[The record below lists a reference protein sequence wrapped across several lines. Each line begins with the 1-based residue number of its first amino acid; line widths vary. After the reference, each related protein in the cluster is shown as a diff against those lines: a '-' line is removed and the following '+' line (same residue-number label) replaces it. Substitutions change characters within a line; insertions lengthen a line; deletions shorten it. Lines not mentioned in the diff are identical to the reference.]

1 MEKHIRRDTLLN
13 GLMRAIGGVIWL
25 IFNALIVK
33 AFPIDVADTIFLTM
47 NSLLLISLVS
57 RLGADQQALKLCSLA
72 ALHETNSLP
81 WVTLKIMMM
90 STAAL
95 FVLIAFLQVAKSIF
109 ELSITPVIETTA
121 RASTQNTLP
130 AIGVTLTTIIG
141 FCLQGQGRAWVG
153 TFLISVLFP
162 MCLILAATIA
172 LSSNLSVSFIFLLAA
187 FSTSGLAVLVYL
199 TMRPRALKNGRAAPT
214 NFKFNLNFYI
224 ISLCSFCVTWLPLF
238 YLRVESD
245 GLASA
250 FTVIQRYSM
259 LMSFGLLAVNSVIAP
274 KIAASME
281 RNNVAA
287 TNALLKKAAGLTVA
301 IGVTLG
307 VVLVIASNHILSFHN
322 FSGYVGTP
330 ALMILITGQLISL
343 LCGPC
348 GIVLMM
354 SSDEGYYAKTQLYGL
369 SCTAILCCL
378 LIPRTGLMGACTATS
393 TGLILQNL
401 LATRRCYLHR
411 GLRPT
416 IFG

>member
-1 MEKHIRRDTLLN
+1 
-13 GLMRAIGGVIWL
+13 
-25 IFNALIVK
+25 
-33 AFPIDVADTIFLTM
+33 
-47 NSLLLISLVS
+47 
-57 RLGADQQALKLCSLA
+57 
-72 ALHETNSLP
+72 
-81 WVTLKIMMM
+81 
-90 STAAL
+90 
-95 FVLIAFLQVAKSIF
+95 
-109 ELSITPVIETTA
+109 
-121 RASTQNTLP
+121 
-130 AIGVTLTTIIG
+130 
-141 FCLQGQGRAWVG
+141 
-153 TFLISVLFP
+153 

-301 IGVTLG
+301 MGDFGCRV
-307 VVLVIASNHILSFHN
+307 NHREQPYFKLSQFFRIRWNTH
-322 FSGYVGTP
+322 
-330 ALMILITGQLISL
+330 L
-343 LCGPC
+343 
-348 GIVLMM
+348 
-354 SSDEGYYAKTQLYGL
+354 
-369 SCTAILCCL
+369 
-378 LIPRTGLMGACTATS
+378 
-393 TGLILQNL
+393 
-401 LATRRCYLHR
+401 
-411 GLRPT
+411 
-416 IFG
+416 